1 MKNIVFAIII
11 AFSLS
16 STCLKAQINW
26 SALNKETSHLLN
38 VNVGVE
44 YGLVYGIGYGYHLKT
59 KMPIVLNAEYS
70 FPSGSSLTDDFKTKF
85 GGQINVVQANSFRL
99 SAKVYGLFR
108 RYQNNYVRIANFG
121 SDMALNFGLY
131 KNRWFVAGE
140 VGFDK
145 AIVSNFKHSSLFKNN
160 FPSVQDGWYEPATG
174 GNFYYGLQGGYSFG
188 KHDIYLKAGLVTQQ
202 DFKTKPTVPITGQL
216 GYNLRF

>member
-1 MKNIVFAIII
+1 MKNIIVAMII

-16 STCLKAQINW
+16 TALAKAQVNW

-44 YGLVYGIGYGYHLKT
+44 YGLTYGVGYGYHLKT
-59 KMPIVLNAEYS
+59 KMPILLNVEYS
-70 FPSGSSLTDDFKTKF
+70 FPSGSKLTDDFKTKF
-85 GGQINVVQANSFRL
+85 GAQVNVLELNRFRL

-121 SDMALNFGLY
+121 SDVALSFGLY
-131 KNRWFVAGE
+131 QKRWFVAAE
-140 VGFDK
+140 AGFDK
-145 AIVSNFKHSSLFKNN
+145 AIVSNFKHSDLFKQN
-160 FPSVQDGWYEPATG
+160 FPAVQDGWYEPATG
-174 GNFYYGLQGGYSFG
+174 GNFYYGVQGGYSFG
-188 KHDIYLKAGLVTQQ
+188 RHDIYLKAGLVTQQ
-202 DFKTKPTVPITGQL
+202 DFKTKPTVPIMAQL